1 MQSTLGCI
9 SALAASGT
17 AVIATS
23 GLQLVFA
30 ILLMVLGVIVAY
42 NCLKELFT
50 KEAGSLPDE
59 EPEWTQMG
67 RAHYGHGDTAD
78 APADGAWERS

>member
-1 MQSTLGCI
+1 MRI
-9 SALAASGT
+9 IALPASGT

-42 NCLKELFT
+42 NCLKELFG
-50 KEAGSLPDE
+50 KQAGSLPDE
-59 EPEWTQMG
+59 EPEWTEMG
-67 RAHYGHGDTAD
+67 RANVAAEATEV
-78 APADGAWERS
+78 PADGARAQA